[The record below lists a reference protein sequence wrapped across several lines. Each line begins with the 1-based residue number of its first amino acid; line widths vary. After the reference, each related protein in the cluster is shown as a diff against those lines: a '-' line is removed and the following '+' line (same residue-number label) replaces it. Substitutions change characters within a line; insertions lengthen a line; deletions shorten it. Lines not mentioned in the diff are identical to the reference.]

1 MLMFT
6 SVFIACAFLGAIVG
20 FFAGL
25 LGIGGGLIIVP
36 VLVYLLPL
44 LGISAELA
52 FPMALATSLAS
63 IIFTSTSAAFAHH
76 KNGNIPWPLAKSLVT
91 TVAIGAVLGAIIA
104 GLLSLQALTT
114 IFGSAVL
121 ILAIYMFLSIKIERS
136 IPLPSK
142 WWLQFIG
149 LFTGILASL
158 MGIAGGAILV
168 PILMYCSLSMRQAI
182 GVATA
187 SGIIVA
193 LFGTLG
199 YIFVG
204 LGQSELPPWSI
215 GYIYLPA
222 LLGIVLTS
230 SLFAPLGV
238 KAGAKLSLP
247 YLKKGFAMFLMLV
260 AIKMMWY

>member
-1 MLMFT
+1 MFT
-6 SVFIACAFLGAIVG
+6 SVFIACALLGAIVG

-36 VLVYLLPL
+36 VLIYLLPL

-63 IIFTSTSAAFAHH
+63 IIFTSSSAAFAHH
-76 KNGNIPWPLAKSLVT
+76 KNGNIPWNITKKLVGS
-91 TVAIGAVLGAIIA
+91 VAIGALLGAVIA
-104 GLLSLQALTT
+104 GMLSLKALTI
-114 IFGSAVL
+114 IFASAVL
-121 ILAIYMFLSIKIERS
+121 ILAAYMFLSIKVQRS
-136 IPLPSK
+136 VTLPTR
-142 WWLQFIG
+142 WGLQSIG
-149 LFTGILASL
+149 LFTGVLASL

-193 LFGTLG
+193 FFGALG
-199 YIFVG
+199 YVIIGF
-204 LGQSELPPWSI
+204 GQSDLPPWSI

-238 KAGAKLSLP
+238 KAGAKLPLS
-247 YLKKGFAMFLMLV
+247 YMKKGFALFLMLV
-260 AIKMMWY
+260 AFKMICY

>member
-1 MLMFT
+1 MFI
-6 SVFIACAFLGAIVG
+6 SVFLACAVLGAVVG

-63 IIFTSTSAAFAHH
+63 IIFTSSSAAFAHH
-76 KNGNIPWPLAKSLVT
+76 KNGNIPWALTKQLAIV
-91 TVAIGAVLGAIIA
+91 VAIGAVLGAVIA
-104 GLLSLQALTT
+104 GLLSLKALT
-114 IFGSAVL
+114 ILFASAVL
-121 ILAIYMFLSIKIERS
+121 VLAIYMFLSIKVERS
-136 IPLPSK
+136 VALPGRGI
-142 WWLQFIG
+142 LRIVG
-149 LFTGILASL
+149 LITGMLASL

-168 PILMYCSLSMRQAI
+168 PILMYWSLSIRQAI

-187 SGIIVA
+187 SGVIVA
-193 LFGTLG
+193 LFGALG
-199 YIFVG
+199 YVVIGFG
-204 LGQSELPPWSI
+204 NSELPPWSL

-222 LLGIVLTS
+222 LLGIILTS

-238 KAGAKLSLP
+238 KAGAKLPLR
-247 YLKKGFAMFLMLV
+247 YLKKGFAVFLMLV
-260 AIKMMWY
+260 AIKMIWY

>member
-1 MLMFT
+1 MFI
-6 SVFIACAFLGAIVG
+6 SVFVACALLGAIVG

-63 IIFTSTSAAFAHH
+63 IIFTSSSAAFAHH
-76 KNGNIPWPLAKSLVT
+76 KNGNIPWRIAKKLVV

-104 GLLSLQALTT
+104 GLLSLKALTM
-114 IFGSAVL
+114 IFASAVL
-121 ILAIYMFLSIKIERS
+121 ILAAYMFLSIKVERS
-136 IPLPSK
+136 VALPTN
-142 WWLQFIG
+142 WVLQVIG

-193 LFGTLG
+193 LFGVIG
-199 YIFVG
+199 YVIIGF
-204 LGQSELPPWSI
+204 GQSDLPPWSI

-238 KAGAKLSLP
+238 KAGANLP
-247 YLKKGFAMFLMLV
+247 LRYLKKGFALFLMLV
-260 AIKMMWY
+260 AIKMIWW